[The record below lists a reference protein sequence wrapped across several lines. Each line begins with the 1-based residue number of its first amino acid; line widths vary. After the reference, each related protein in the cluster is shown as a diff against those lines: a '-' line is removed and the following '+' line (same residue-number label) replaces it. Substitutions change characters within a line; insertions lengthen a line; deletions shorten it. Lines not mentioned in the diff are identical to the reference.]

1 MQWNLCGHDLAIEF
15 LREHTKPEKMR
26 QAYLITGPDGVGRK
40 SLALAFI
47 KAICCQQAP
56 APGEFCNQCTTCRQI
71 DAKAFSDLTI
81 VEQEGGKEIKID
93 QIREMQKTLT
103 LSPFQAPKRF
113 VLIPNFQKAT
123 AGAANALLKSLEEPP
138 PRALIILTAD
148 ARESLLETIASRC
161 EQVRLGPMTVD
172 ATRAV
177 LADQFQLGEDQA
189 RHLAHLTSG
198 RIGASLRFHADPQAV
213 EAHNDILIELE
224 DQLEKSYRTRLQ
236 YVDDLMRQKNSSPRE
251 QASKLVPVWLGFWRD
266 CLIMA
271 AQANIPLVNAEHR
284 EWIERTAKQIPLDKI
299 QKILL
304 AHEHALEQLEAY
316 ANARLVLE
324 NLLLLPPRLY

>member
-1 MQWNLCGHDLAIEF
+1 MQWNLCGHDLAIDF

-47 KAICCQQAP
+47 KAICCQHPP
-56 APGEFCNQCTTCRQI
+56 ASGEFCNQCTACRQI
-71 DAKAFSDLTI
+71 DAMAFSDLTI
-81 VEQEGGKEIKID
+81 IEQEGNKEIKID
-93 QIREMQKTLT
+93 QIREMQKLIT

-138 PRALIILTAD
+138 PRAIIILTAD

-172 ATRAV
+172 DTQMA
-177 LADQFQLGEDQA
+177 LQDQFKLSEDQA

-198 RIGASLRFHADPQAV
+198 RIGASLRYQADPQFMDAL
-213 EAHNDILIELE
+213 NDILIELE
-224 DQLEKSYRTRLQ
+224 DQLEKSYRARLQ
-236 YVDDLMRQKNSSPRE
+236 YVDELMRQKNSSPRE
-251 QASKLVPVWLGFWRD
+251 QAGKLVPVWLGFWRD
-266 CLIMA
+266 CLIRA
-271 AQANIPLVNAEHR
+271 AKADIPLVNVEHR
-284 EWIERTAKQIPLDKI
+284 EWIEKAASQMPLEQIQRVLK
-299 QKILL
+299 

-316 ANARLVLE
+316 VNARLVLE
-324 NLLLLPPRLY
+324 NLLLLPPRLR